1 MAAAGLATS
10 PTTASSFAFT
20 PMHRPAIRR
29 SQMEGTGL
37 PWMANQRLH
46 REVIRHLG
54 TPWTFRH
61 DRLAAR
67 LLFKAGGI
75 TAEELRTILE
85 RPRPKA
91 DRGWRMW

>member
-1 MAAAGLATS
+1 MY
-10 PTTASSFAFT
+10 
-20 PMHRPAIRR
+20 RPPVRR
-29 SQMEGTGL
+29 EQMEGTGL

-46 REVIRHLG
+46 REVIRRLG
-54 TPWTFRH
+54 PNWGWSH

-75 TAEELRTILE
+75 TAEELQTILE

-91 DRGWRMW
+91 ERGFRLY

>member
-1 MAAAGLATS
+1 
-10 PTTASSFAFT
+10 
-20 PMHRPAIRR
+20 MHRPPVRR
-29 SQMEGTGL
+29 NQMEGTGL

-46 REVIRHLG
+46 REVIRRLG
-54 TPWTFRH
+54 TPWGWSH

-75 TAEELRTILE
+75 TSEELQTILE

-91 DRGWRMW
+91 ERGFRLY